1 MKKQRRLRPPEN
13 LRDPVSRAEAAALLG
28 FASEFKVRVLE
39 RAGTL
44 RATRGI
50 MGSAWYAR
58 ADVLAVRAKQAAE
71 PPGIL
76 PVQGEANTSRAGRP
90 RSDAE
95 LIAYLRGPV
104 PPGAPPRTVADL
116 VADTGVSIARAQK
129 VFRFWLANDAHPA
142 AAAVRSSRAAEAGAR
157 PVIQTAPDAAASS
170 PERRSPARVARAGLI
185 RELRAADP
193 AVRKA
198 AFEELKRRRPSAD
211 AS

>member
-50 MGSAWYAR
+50 MGSAWYTR
-58 ADVLAVRAKQAAE
+58 ADVLAVRATQAAD
-71 PPGIL
+71 PPGVL
-76 PVQGEANTSRAGRP
+76 PVQGEAANTGRAGRP

-104 PPGAPPRTVADL
+104 PPGASPRTVADL

-129 VFRFWLANDAHPA
+129 VFRFWLVNDAHPA
-142 AAAVRSSRAAEAGAR
+142 AAAVRSTRAAEAGAR
-157 PVIQTAPDAAASS
+157 PVIQTAPDAAAS